1 MGELMQ
7 DRKTIETAYK
17 INTKDLFT
25 SDEEFNKELTDL
37 SNNMSK
43 VTNYKGH
50 IMDNANNLYNTLKLD
65 TEISERIER
74 LYIYAHLNNDFD
86 LTDERGNDFTGK
98 VVNLANDYES
108 LTSYIIPEL
117 LKNDYALVEKY
128 IKVKKE
134 LLAYENNLKNIY
146 RLKDHTLNENE
157 ELILSKISS
166 ACLVPEEASSKL
178 LDADLKFDN
187 IKDEKGNSVKLS
199 TSNYAKY
206 IESSNRD
213 VRLNAF
219 KTFYKGYASVI
230 NTTATLLSSEVKNNN
245 NIANI
250 RKYNS
255 ALEASLISNEVDSK
269 VYTTLLESI
278 NQHLDIIHKEWHI
291 RKNIMHLNE
300 LHLYDTYVSLIP
312 EYNASY
318 TFDEGRQLVE
328 NALKILGDDYSNKI
342 KEAFDNNWID
352 VYPTENKRSGG
363 YCTCSYLAHPY
374 VFLNFDNRYDE
385 VSTIAHELGHA
396 MHYYYAQ
403 TNNPYQNYNYSIFVA
418 EVASQ
423 VNELLLSYYMLD
435 NASSNKEKLF
445 ILDELIKRFKA
456 SVVRQSMFA
465 EFEKN
470 IHEYDQEGKVL
481 TKEVFNDLYYQLN
494 KKYYGN
500 DVILDDEIKYEWSR
514 IPHFYYD
521 FYVYQYATGYIS
533 ALKIA
538 SDIYNHTP
546 NALNNYLKFLKLGNT
561 KDPVTS
567 LSIAGVDL
575 TNPNTF
581 DMAFKEFNTTMNKFE
596 NIYKG
601 SEINGK

>member
-1 MGELMQ
+1 
-7 DRKTIETAYK
+7 
-17 INTKDLFT
+17 
-25 SDEEFNKELTDL
+25 
-37 SNNMSK
+37 
-43 VTNYKGH
+43 
-50 IMDNANNLYNTLKLD
+50 
-65 TEISERIER
+65 
-74 LYIYAHLNNDFD
+74 
-86 LTDERGNDFTGK
+86 
-98 VVNLANDYES
+98 
-108 LTSYIIPEL
+108 
-117 LKNDYALVEKY
+117 
-128 IKVKKE
+128 
-134 LLAYENNLKNIY
+134 
-146 RLKDHTLNENE
+146 
-157 ELILSKISS
+157 
-166 ACLVPEEASSKL
+166 
-178 LDADLKFDN
+178 
-187 IKDEKGNSVKLS
+187 
-199 TSNYAKY
+199 
-206 IESSNRD
+206 
-213 VRLNAF
+213 
-219 KTFYKGYASVI
+219 
-230 NTTATLLSSEVKNNN
+230 
-245 NIANI
+245 
-250 RKYNS
+250 
-255 ALEASLISNEVDSK
+255 
-269 VYTTLLESI
+269 
-278 NQHLDIIHKEWHI
+278 
-291 RKNIMHLNE
+291 
-300 LHLYDTYVSLIP
+300 
-312 EYNASY
+312 
-318 TFDEGRQLVE
+318 
-328 NALKILGDDYSNKI
+328 
-342 KEAFDNNWID
+342 
-352 VYPTENKRSGG
+352 
-363 YCTCSYLAHPY
+363 
-374 VFLNFDNRYDE
+374 
-385 VSTIAHELGHA
+385 
-396 MHYYYAQ
+396 
-403 TNNPYQNYNYSIFVA
+403 
-418 EVASQ
+418 
-423 VNELLLSYYMLD
+423 MLD